1 MKRAA
6 EIRLSPPA
14 LLALLYGGLILTGAL
29 LLKLPGAT
37 TAPLTWL
44 DAVFTAA
51 SAVTVTGLIVVDT
64 GIHFTVFGQIVIL
77 LLIQLG
83 GLGIMT
89 FTVMV
94 LSIMGQPVG
103 LRHRLILREDLN
115 RTSFDDLM
123 RLVRVI
129 FSVVLAF
136 EAIGVL
142 VLAARWVPEMGWE
155 AGVGSAVFHSVSA
168 FNNAGFSLF
177 SDSLSAWVGDPV
189 INLAVPLLIIIGGLG
204 FSVLVEVNHRRRWH
218 GLSLHTKLTLSGTVV
233 LIAGSWLGFLILE
246 WHNPQTLDSLAPGAK
261 VAAGWFQA
269 VTTRTA
275 GFNTLD
281 IAEIH
286 DSTAFMVIT
295 LMLIGGGS
303 TSTAG
308 GIKVTSFIVL
318 LLSTIAFL
326 KRRDAVTAFGR
337 RIEVENVLKV
347 LALTVIT
354 MLVVLIGIFLLT
366 LGHEGAFLDT
376 VFEAASAF
384 GTVGLSRG
392 MTGELD
398 AFGRIL
404 VIVLMFIGRIGP
416 LTLGFF
422 LTTRSRPRLRYPV
435 DHVYLG

>member
-1 MKRAA
+1 MRRAG
-6 EIRLSPPA
+6 EIRIPPPA
-14 LLALLYGGLILTGAL
+14 LLALLYGGLVAAGAL

-37 TAPLTWL
+37 TGPLSWL
-44 DAVFTAA
+44 DALFTAA

-64 GIHFTVFGQIVIL
+64 GTHFSIFGQIVIL

-94 LSIMGQPVG
+94 LSIMGQPIG

-115 RTSFDDLM
+115 RTSFDDLL
-123 RLVRVI
+123 RLVRAI
-129 FSVVLAF
+129 FSVVLVF
-136 EAIGVL
+136 EAVGAL
-142 VLAARWVPEMGWE
+142 VLAVRWVPEMGWA
-155 AGVGSAVFHSVSA
+155 AGLGNAVFHSVSA

-177 SDSLSAWVGDPV
+177 SNSLSAWVGDPV
-189 INLAVPLLIIIGGLG
+189 INLTVPALIIIGGLG
-204 FSVLVEVNHRRRWH
+204 FSVLTEINYRRRWR
-218 GLSLHTKLTLSGTVV
+218 GLSLHTKLTLSGTIV
-233 LIAGSWLGFLILE
+233 LILGAWLGMLILE
-246 WHNPQTLDSLAPGAK
+246 WGNPETLGNLAPGAK
-261 VAAGWFQA
+261 IAAGWFQS

-281 IAEIH
+281 IAALH

-326 KRRDAVTAFGR
+326 KRRNAVSAFGR
-337 RIEVENVLKV
+337 RIEIENVLKV

-354 MLVVLIGIFLLT
+354 MLVVLMGIFLLT
-366 LGHEGAFLDT
+366 LSHEHAFLDV

-398 AFGRIL
+398 AFGQIL
-404 VIVLMFIGRIGP
+404 VMVLMFIGRVGP
-416 LTLGFF
+416 LSLGFF
-422 LTTRSRPRLRYPV
+422 LTTRARPRLSYPV